1 MDKNIDKNN
10 EKIKKMEELIREIEK
25 HNYNYYVLDNPTI
38 SDSEYDKLYYSLVD
52 LEKETGIILPY
63 SPTQRV
69 GDTVLEGFTKK
80 RHEVPLYS
88 LNKVRDFSDLEEW
101 CNDMRKVDKTTDFAV
116 EYKFDG
122 LNLVIEYEN
131 GLFKSATTRGNG
143 SIGEDVSLQ
152 VKTIKTVPLQIKFK
166 GRLIVQGEGMMT
178 NKSFAEYNKTA
189 TEKLKNPRN
198 AVAGAIRNLDVK
210 ETAKRNLDF
219 FCYSILLCEGEKF
232 TTQKQMHEFLVENG
246 FQTGN
251 YFKICTDVKEIIHCI
266 NEIDLVKSKLD
277 VMIDGM
283 VIKVN
288 NVAPREEIGFTAKF
302 PKWAIAYKFEAQ
314 EATTLLKNVVWQVGR
329 SGRVTPIAELEPV
342 ELAGATIRRA
352 TLNNIDDIRRKD
364 VYINARVFVRR
375 SNEVIPEIMGL
386 AEKNEN
392 SVEIVEPDLC
402 PCCKSKLV
410 KRGPL
415 LYCENHLG
423 CRDQVV
429 DRLSHFTSR
438 EAFNIEGLSEKTIE
452 ALYDNLGV
460 RKESDLFKLK
470 LEDLLKLE
478 NFQEKKSKNIINSL
492 QNSKNVEFYRFLLA
506 LGIAEV
512 GVKTAKDIA
521 KHFKTLE
528 NLKNA
533 SKEEILKIDDIGE
546 IIADNIYNF
555 FKERY
560 NIDEIDSL
568 FGCGVKIKEVELL
581 QTNPNITGKTFVLTG
596 TLTKPRGE
604 VETLIE
610 SLGGKTSSSVSKN
623 TDYVLAGESA
633 GSKLDKARALG
644 VRIINEEEFNDL
656 LKN

>member
-288 NVAPREEIGFTAKF
+288 NVAPREDIGFTAKF

-329 SGRVTPIAELEPV
+329 SGRVTPIAELESV

-392 SVEIVEPDLC
+392 SVEIMEPDLC

-521 KHFKTLE
+521 KHFKTLD

-581 QTNPNITGKTFVLTG
+581 RTNPNITGKTFVLTG

-610 SLGGKTSSSVSKN
+610 NLGGKTSSSVSKN

>member
-178 NKSFAEYNKTA
+178 NKSFAQYNKTA

-288 NVAPREEIGFTAKF
+288 NVAPREDIGFTAKF

-521 KHFKTLE
+521 KHFKTLD

>member
-101 CNDMRKVDKTTDFAV
+101 CNDIRKVDKTTDFAV

-178 NKSFAEYNKTA
+178 NKSFAQYNKTA

-232 TTQKQMHEFLVENG
+232 TTQKQMHEFLIENG

-288 NVAPREEIGFTAKF
+288 NVAPREDIGFTAKF

-392 SVEIVEPDLC
+392 SVEIVEPDFC

-410 KRGPL
+410 KKGPL

-568 FGCGVKIKEVELL
+568 LGCGVKIKEVELL

-633 GSKLDKARALG
+633 GSKLDKARVLG

>member
-101 CNDMRKVDKTTDFAV
+101 CNDMRKIDKTTDFAV

-288 NVAPREEIGFTAKF
+288 NVAPREDIGFTAKF

-581 QTNPNITGKTFVLTG
+581 QTNPNITDKTFVLTG

>member
-232 TTQKQMHEFLVENG
+232 ATQKQMHEFLVENG

-392 SVEIVEPDLC
+392 SVEIMEPDFC

-478 NFQEKKSKNIINSL
+478 NFKEKKSKNIINSL

-568 FGCGVKIKEVELL
+568 LGCGVKIKEVELL

-644 VRIINEEEFNDL
+644 VKVINEEEFNDL
-656 LKN
+656 LKT

>member
-101 CNDMRKVDKTTDFAV
+101 CNDMRKIDKTTDFAV

-178 NKSFAEYNKTA
+178 NKSFAQYNKTA

-288 NVAPREEIGFTAKF
+288 NVAPREDIGFTAKF

-329 SGRVTPIAELEPV
+329 SGRVTPIAELESV

-521 KHFKTLE
+521 KHFKTLV

-581 QTNPNITGKTFVLTG
+581 QTNPNITDKTFVLTG

>member
-80 RHEVPLYS
+80 RNEVPLYS

-101 CNDMRKVDKTTDFAV
+101 CNDMRKIDKTTDFAV

-178 NKSFAEYNKTA
+178 NKSFAQYNKTA

-288 NVAPREEIGFTAKF
+288 NVAPREDIGFTAKF

-392 SVEIVEPDLC
+392 SVEIEEPDLC

-521 KHFKTLE
+521 KHFKTLD

-581 QTNPNITGKTFVLTG
+581 QTNPNITDKTFVLTG

-656 LKN
+656 LKT

>member
-288 NVAPREEIGFTAKF
+288 NVAPREDIGFTAKF

-392 SVEIVEPDLC
+392 SVKIVEPDLC

-521 KHFKTLE
+521 KHFKTLD

>member
-80 RHEVPLYS
+80 RHEVTLYS

-288 NVAPREEIGFTAKF
+288 NVAPREDIGFTAKF

-392 SVEIVEPDLC
+392 SVEIEEPDFC

-460 RKESDLFKLK
+460 RKESDLLKLK

-521 KHFKTLE
+521 KHFKTLD

-644 VRIINEEEFNDL
+644 VKVINEEEFNDL

>member
-288 NVAPREEIGFTAKF
+288 NVAPREDIGFTAKF

-392 SVEIVEPDLC
+392 SVEIMEPDFC

-521 KHFKTLE
+521 KHFKTLD

-568 FGCGVKIKEVELL
+568 LGCGVKIKEVELL
-581 QTNPNITGKTFVLTG
+581 QTNPNITDKTFVLTG

-610 SLGGKTSSSVSKN
+610 NLGGKTSSSVSKN

>member
-101 CNDMRKVDKTTDFAV
+101 CNDIRKVDKTTDFAV

-288 NVAPREEIGFTAKF
+288 NVAPREDIGFTAKF

-392 SVEIVEPDLC
+392 SVKIVEPDLC

-521 KHFKTLE
+521 KHFKTLD

-610 SLGGKTSSSVSKN
+610 SLGGKTSSSVSKY

>member
-288 NVAPREEIGFTAKF
+288 NVAPREDIGFTAKF

-568 FGCGVKIKEVELL
+568 LGCGVKIKEVELL

-644 VRIINEEEFNDL
+644 VKVINEEEFNDL

>member
-288 NVAPREEIGFTAKF
+288 NVAPREDIGFTAKF

-521 KHFKTLE
+521 KHFKTLD

-568 FGCGVKIKEVELL
+568 LGCGVKIKEVELL
-581 QTNPNITGKTFVLTG
+581 QTNPNITDKTFVLTG

>member
-521 KHFKTLE
+521 KHFKTLD

-581 QTNPNITGKTFVLTG
+581 QTNPNITDKTFVLTG